1 MLNRLQGAFAS
12 FQPRVM
18 SEMPESSKK
27 TLQDT
32 LDRLRELVQG
42 VNLRN
47 ELKVERQQE
56 KAREHKLEQMLKK

>member
-1 MLNRLQGAFAS
+1 
-12 FQPRVM
+12 M